1 MEQFLAFSL
10 QELPYV
16 IIAFVIGFTVHEYAH
31 ALVAYKCGD
40 PTAKN
45 LGRLTLSP
53 VSHIDPIGTIL
64 ILIAGFGWARPVPVD
79 RRNFKRPH
87 LHSILV
93 SIAGPLSNLIVAF
106 IGIIVFYALFH
117 TGILQNVSLDKLQM
131 INDLITNIIK
141 LNVLLFVFNLF
152 PLPPLDG
159 YRVLEELA
167 PDTIRQAMMRFEH
180 FGILLFFII
189 IITPLN
195 QYFFNVLQNAITVV
209 ISSLTSIVYPFFS

>member
-209 ISSLTSIVYPFFS
+209 ISSLTLIVYPFFS